1 MIDINYDDRG
11 TNHVLRFFR
20 VDPRDAFTGGAPA
33 GELILTSEDLARC
46 SITWSH
52 TDSTRVSSTIEYTDA
67 SGGDMWDFI
76 RIVDT
81 IPDRQYWN
89 VLGTFIPMT
98 IKYSDSNHNYRL
110 DGQSVLYALK
120 TQIGRENW
128 LVYKWASKKDTLHKL
143 LKFCER
149 AHVILSDTGSMYRNP
164 VVMEYGEDYL
174 HRVMSVGWSGN
185 YRLDVTPL
193 GIIMADEYRTPYSRS
208 SEFSIDFTTDERL
221 ISGGNDMDYDLIGTP
236 NDAIV
241 SAQGDKEYKK
251 QKPQKVLGETSEDT
265 VNNHETTT
273 STQYNVVGWYENTP
287 NIEQRGYIVSDYQES
302 NSLDDVSH
310 INVFRAARSRLKQ
323 LAGNNVRSW
332 TKEFTYFPFECGAV
346 GTIYI
351 KDVITN
357 TYRTFRVIVTKIVLN
372 LSPLTQTITF
382 SEITPTTTFTDEG
395 S

>member
-11 TNHVLRFFR
+11 TNHILRFFR

-174 HRVMSVGWSGN
+174 HRVMSVGWSGS

-193 GIIMADEYRTPYSRS
+193 GVITADEYRTPYSRS
-208 SEFSIDFTTDERL
+208 NEFSIDFTTDERL

-241 SAQGDKEYKK
+241 SAQGDKEHKNQEPFK
-251 QKPQKVLGETSEDT
+251 
-265 VNNHETTT
+265 
-273 STQYNVVGWYENTP
+273 
-287 NIEQRGYIVSDYQES
+287 NIGD
-302 NSLDDVSH
+302 
-310 INVFRAARSRLKQ
+310 
-323 LAGNNVRSW
+323 
-332 TKEFTYFPFECGAV
+332 
-346 GTIYI
+346 
-351 KDVITN
+351 
-357 TYRTFRVIVTKIVLN
+357 
-372 LSPLTQTITF
+372 
-382 SEITPTTTFTDEG
+382 
-395 S
+395 